1 MEYQQG
7 QDREQ
12 LSLYSTCLDDMI
24 PEDNSVRLIDQF
36 VNLIDLS
43 QMGFQTIGT
52 QGRPPYDPADLLKLF
67 IYGYMNQ
74 MRSSRRLEKEA
85 YRNIEVIWLI
95 KNLKPDHNTI
105 ARFRKE
111 NPKAIRKVF
120 RQSVA
125 IARNFNLIGGT
136 LIAGD
141 STKLRAQNSKKNNY
155 NKKKIQRHLEYI
167 DRKLEE
173 HNQELAKADGDQ
185 KKTEEIKEQIKG
197 RKQQQTKYRA
207 IQKQLDKDASSENPQ
222 RSTSDPDS
230 RHQIV
235 RGTVTEVCYTAQ
247 TTVDAKHK
255 LLIDYKL
262 TNQND
267 KKAMGFM
274 LRRAK
279 SILRSNSFTALYD
292 KGYHTGS
299 EFHIADSL
307 GIDTLV
313 AIPAI
318 GRKSQAPDPKYN
330 AKNFIY
336 NPDDDAYTCPQG
348 NTLYSNG
355 SWYKARNYTF
365 KQYKTKACKEC
376 PVRSKCTTA
385 KANGKIIQRTQF
397 TQNIQGNAKRVEQSG
412 ELYKERQALVE
423 HPYGTMKRQWG
434 FDHIM
439 TKRGIKAAAADF
451 GLIALAYNLRRLFN
465 SKIALQQLIVAL
477 FLTFKKCIK
486 ASIRRNKAFTECKTK
501 NTDQSINF
509 VFNTNFNYF

>member
-12 LSLYSTCLDDMI
+12 LSLYATCLDDMI

-36 VNLIDLS
+36 VNLLDLS
-43 QMGFQTIGT
+43 QMGFQTIAT
-52 QGRPPYDPADLLKLF
+52 QGRPPYHPADLLKLF

-125 IARNFNLIGGT
+125 IARNFNLIGGS

-167 DRKLEE
+167 DKKLEE
-173 HNQELAKADGDQ
+173 HNQELATADGDR
-185 KKTEEIKEQIKG
+185 KKTEEIEDQIKG
-197 RKQQQTKYRA
+197 RKKQQTKYRA
-207 IQKQLDKDASSENPQ
+207 IQKQLDNDVSSENPQ

-262 TNQND
+262 TNKND
-267 KKAMGFM
+267 KKAMGTM

-279 SILRSNSFTALYD
+279 AILRTNTFTALYD

-307 GIDTLV
+307 GINTLV

-318 GRKSQAPDPKYN
+318 GRKSQAPDPSYN
-330 AKNFIY
+330 AENFTY
-336 NPDDDAYTCPQG
+336 SPDDDTYVCPQG
-348 NTLYSNG
+348 NTLSSNG

-376 PVRSKCTTA
+376 PVRSQCTTA
-385 KANGKIIQRTQF
+385 KTNGKIIQRTQF
-397 TQNIQGNAKRVEQSG
+397 TQNIQDNAKRVEQSG
-412 ELYKERQALVE
+412 ELYKKRQALVE

-439 TKRGIKAAAADF
+439 TKRGIKAASADF

-465 SKIALQQLIVAL
+465 SKIGLQQLIVAL

-486 ASIRRNKAFTECKTK
+486 ASIRLNKAFTECTTK
-501 NTDQSINF
+501 NTDHSINF
-509 VFNTNFNYF
+509 VFNPNFNYF

>member
-12 LSLYSTCLDDMI
+12 LSLYATCLDDMI
-24 PEDNSVRLIDQF
+24 PQDNSVRLIDQF
-36 VNLIDLS
+36 VNLLDLS
-43 QMGFQTIGT
+43 QMGFQIIAT

-85 YRNIEVIWLI
+85 YRNIEMIWLI

-125 IARNFNLIGGT
+125 IARNFNLIGET

-155 NKKKIQRHLEYI
+155 NKKKIQRHLDYI
-167 DRKLEE
+167 DKKLQE
-173 HNQELAKADGDQ
+173 HNQELATADGDR
-185 KKTEEIKEQIKG
+185 KKTKEIKDQIKG
-197 RKQQQTKYRA
+197 RKQQQVKYRA
-207 IQKQLDKDASSENPQ
+207 IQKQLDNDASSENPQ
-222 RSTSDPDS
+222 RSISDPDS

-235 RGTVTEVCYTAQ
+235 WGTVTEVCYTAQ

-267 KKAMGFM
+267 KKAMGIM

-279 SILRSNSFTALYD
+279 SILQSNSFTALYD

-299 EFHIADSL
+299 EFHIADSM
-307 GIDTLV
+307 GINTLV

-330 AKNFIY
+330 AENFIY

-365 KQYKTKACKEC
+365 KQYKTSACKEC
-376 PVRSKCTTA
+376 PVRDNCTTS
-385 KANGKIIQRTQF
+385 KINGKVIQRSQY
-397 TQNIQGNAKRVEQSG
+397 TQNIQDNAKRIAQSG
-412 ELYKERQALVE
+412 ALYKKRQALVE
-423 HPYGTMKRQWG
+423 HPYGTIKRQWG

-439 TKRGIKAAAADF
+439 TKRGIKAASADF

-465 SKIALQQLIVAL
+465 SKIGLHQLIVLL
-477 FLTFKKCIK
+477 FLKKYIK
-486 ASIRRNKAFTECKTK
+486 AFIRLKKAFTQCTTK
-501 NTDQSINF
+501 NTDHSINF
-509 VFNTNFNYF
+509 VFNPNFNYF

>member
-1 MEYQQG
+1 
-7 QDREQ
+7 
-12 LSLYSTCLDDMI
+12 
-24 PEDNSVRLIDQF
+24 
-36 VNLIDLS
+36 
-43 QMGFQTIGT
+43 
-52 QGRPPYDPADLLKLF
+52 
-67 IYGYMNQ
+67 
-74 MRSSRRLEKEA
+74 
-85 YRNIEVIWLI
+85 
-95 KNLKPDHNTI
+95 
-105 ARFRKE
+105 
-111 NPKAIRKVF
+111 
-120 RQSVA
+120 
-125 IARNFNLIGGT
+125 
-136 LIAGD
+136 
-141 STKLRAQNSKKNNY
+141 
-155 NKKKIQRHLEYI
+155 
-167 DRKLEE
+167 
-173 HNQELAKADGDQ
+173 
-185 KKTEEIKEQIKG
+185 
-197 RKQQQTKYRA
+197 
-207 IQKQLDKDASSENPQ
+207 
-222 RSTSDPDS
+222 
-230 RHQIV
+230 
-235 RGTVTEVCYTAQ
+235 
-247 TTVDAKHK
+247 
-255 LLIDYKL
+255 
-262 TNQND
+262 
-267 KKAMGFM
+267 MGFM

-330 AKNFIY
+330 AENFIY

-412 ELYKERQALVE
+412 ELYKKRQALVE

-439 TKRGIKAAAADF
+439 TKRGIKAASADF

-465 SKIALQQLIVAL
+465 SKIGLQQLIVAL

-486 ASIRRNKAFTECKTK
+486 ASIRLNKAFTECTTK
-501 NTDQSINF
+501 NTDHSINF
-509 VFNTNFNYF
+509 VFNPNFNYF

>member
-12 LSLYSTCLDDMI
+12 LSLYASCLDDMI

-36 VNLIDLS
+36 VNLLDLS
-43 QMGFQTIGT
+43 QMGFQTIAA
-52 QGRPPYDPADLLKLF
+52 QGRPPYHPADLLKLF
-67 IYGYMNQ
+67 IYGYMNT
-74 MRSSRRLEKEA
+74 MRSSRRLEKECQ
-85 YRNIEVIWLI
+85 RNIEVIWLL

-155 NKKKIQRHLEYI
+155 NKKKIQRHLDYI
-167 DRKLEE
+167 DNKLEE
-173 HNQELAKADGDQ
+173 HSQELARADGDR
-185 KKTEEIKEQIKG
+185 KKTEEIEEQIKG
-197 RKQQQTKYRA
+197 RKHQQAKYRA
-207 IQKQLDKDASSENPQ
+207 IQKQLQEDTSSENPQ

-247 TTVDAKHK
+247 TTVDAQHK
-255 LLIDYKL
+255 FLIDYKL

-267 KKAMGFM
+267 KKAMGTM
-274 LRRAK
+274 LRRTK
-279 SILRSNSFTALYD
+279 SILRTNTFTALYD

-299 EFHIADSL
+299 EFHIADRL
-307 GIDTLV
+307 GINTLV

-318 GRKSQAPDPKYN
+318 GRKSQAPDPTYN
-330 AKNFIY
+330 AENFTY
-336 NPDDDAYTCPQG
+336 NPNDDTYTCPQE

-376 PVRSKCTTA
+376 PVRSQCTTA
-385 KANGKIIQRTQF
+385 KTNGKIIQRTEF
-397 TQNIQGNAKRVEQSG
+397 TQNIQENARRIAQSG
-412 ELYKERQALVE
+412 ELYKKRQALVE
-423 HPYGTMKRQWG
+423 HPYGTIKRQWG

-439 TKRGIKAAAADF
+439 TKKGIKAASADF

-465 SKIALQQLIVAL
+465 IKSNLQDWAMLLFSMMLAL
-477 FLTFKKCIK
+477 IK
-486 ASIRRNKAFTECKTK
+486 TYLSPNKAFKAIPQKRTWIIT
-501 NTDQSINF
+501 NF
-509 VFNTNFNYF
+509 VLNPKFNYF